1 MTEILTIIA
10 ILVESFWFLLTFTC
24 QPKILTSY
32 LNAPN
37 AKKVWQPLPFE
48 LFPYNYQ
55 YCCAQIG
62 INSFDSVFVESDAKS
77 YAFESFC
84 KVQPDWI
91 NLVVKKNLH
100 SH

>member
-1 MTEILTIIA
+1 MAQLVLPTVDNSPIYTSILHEKSKKGLATSTIR
-10 ILVESFWFLLTFTC
+10 TFSI
-24 QPKILTSY
+24 QL
-32 LNAPN
+32 
-37 AKKVWQPLPFE
+37 
-48 LFPYNYQ
+48 

-91 NLVVKKNLH
+91 NLVVKKICTH
-100 SH
+100 